1 MTSIGDG
8 EAGEFEMSKAAVRPY
23 LVSKDAEGRFR
34 VTIRRTRFN
43 SQNYPLVTATLI
55 EESFA
60 TATAAR
66 NYLRA
71 EYDVVATD
79 IATS

>member
-1 MTSIGDG
+1 
-8 EAGEFEMSKAAVRPY
+8 MSKVAVRPY

-43 SQNYPLVTATLI
+43 SQNYPLVTATMVD
-55 EESFA
+55 ESFA

-66 NYLRA
+66 TYIRA
-71 EYDVVATD
+71 EYDAAATD
-79 IATS
+79 IATG